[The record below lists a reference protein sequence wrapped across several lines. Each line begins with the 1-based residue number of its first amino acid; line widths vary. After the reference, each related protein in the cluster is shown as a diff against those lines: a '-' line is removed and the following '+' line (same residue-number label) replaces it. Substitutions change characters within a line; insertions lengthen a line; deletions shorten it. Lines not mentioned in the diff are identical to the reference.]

1 MKVKVYNQDGKENN
15 EIEIND
21 SIFGLKYNPDLVAQV
36 IKIQEANRRSG
47 IANTKDRSEVSGT
60 NQKPWRQ
67 KGTGRA
73 RHGSNK
79 SPLWRHGGITHGPSN
94 LKNYKKVLPKGIRN
108 AALFNILSQKLK
120 DNQIIFVDDIKL
132 NDPKTKEASQII
144 DNLSTV
150 SNFEN
155 LNFKK
160 KNNVYLTFPK
170 LAENEKRAFRNLSY
184 ILAHNLEDIN
194 PLDLA
199 KVRYMI
205 ITNPV
210 ETIKYLESK
219 LN

>member
-1 MKVKVYNQDGKENN
+1 M
-15 EIEIND
+15 
-21 SIFGLKYNPDLVAQV
+21 
-36 IKIQEANRRSG
+36 
-47 IANTKDRSEVSGT
+47 
-60 NQKPWRQ
+60 
-67 KGTGRA
+67 
-73 RHGSNK
+73 
-79 SPLWRHGGITHGPSN
+79 
-94 LKNYKKVLPKGIRN
+94 PKGIRN